1 MSNILIIGIAAGIVI
16 VLLGAWLWVTKRGLR
31 PVPAQLKP
39 GSRLPDFD
47 AFDESGNSVQSTS
60 LQGAPT
66 VILFVRGN
74 WCPFCSS
81 QVKNLTAHYKDITD
95 LGARLVLLT
104 PKPLETTRRVAE
116 FFEVEF
122 EFWLDDSLRVTEQ
135 LGLLQKSGVPM
146 SYDREYGRNTVWP
159 TALVIDATGII
170 RYTELSKHISDRPDP
185 ELLLREL
192 RKTLRT

>member
-1 MSNILIIGIAAGIVI
+1 MSNTILIIAIVI
-16 VLLGAWLWVTKRGLR
+16 IAVLLAAWAWVAKRGLR
-31 PVPAQLKP
+31 PVPSQLKP
-39 GSRLPDFD
+39 GRSLPDFH
-47 AFDESGNSVQSTS
+47 ATDEQGDRVRSTALHGS
-60 LQGAPT
+60 PT

-81 QVKNLTAHYKDITD
+81 EVKSLTKYYKDIID
-95 LGARLVLLT
+95 LGAKLVLLT

-122 EFWLDDSLRVTEQ
+122 DFWLDESLMVTEQ
-135 LGLLQKSGVPM
+135 LGLVQKSGVPGD
-146 SYDREYGRNTVWP
+146 YEKEYGRDTIWP
-159 TALVIDATGII
+159 TALVVDSAGII

-192 RKTLRT
+192 KKTLRT

>member
-1 MSNILIIGIAAGIVI
+1 MQSN
-16 VLLGAWLWVTKRGLR
+16 VLHGS
-31 PVPAQLKP
+31 PA
-39 GSRLPDFD
+39 
-47 AFDESGNSVQSTS
+47 
-60 LQGAPT
+60 

-74 WCPFCSS
+74 WCPFCSA
-81 QVKNLTAHYKDITD
+81 QVKNLTKHYRDIIG

-122 EFWLDDSLRVTEQ
+122 DFWLDDSLVATEQ
-135 LGLLQKSGVPM
+135 LGLLQKSGVPGD
-146 SYDREYGRNTVWP
+146 YKQEYGSDTVWP
-159 TALVIDATGII
+159 TALIVDAAGTI

-192 RKTLRT
+192 QKTLKS